1 MEKLTFAK
9 RVKLAEKRLGIKLPM
24 SYLKFIKEFEGVEH
38 LSDKGSGKWL
48 TLEELGD
55 GNDFNIDIDDSTD
68 AIRKKLVVVYTNGTN
83 DRLVIDTRSIN
94 DGSYGT
100 IIYPGDPL
108 TDSVDI
114 QYYNFEEFLDSEGRL
129 DENNKLCFDYFSW
142 G

>member
-24 SYLKFIKEFEGVEH
+24 SYVKFIKNFEGIEH
-38 LSDKGSGKWL
+38 TNDKGSGKWL
-48 TLEELGD
+48 TLEELGN

-68 AIRKKLVVVYTNGTN
+68 DIRKKLVVVYTNSTN
-83 DRLVIDTRSIN
+83 DRLVIDTRPIN

-100 IIYPGDPL
+100 IIYPGDPV

-114 QYYNFEEFLDSEGRL
+114 QYYDFEEFLDSEGRL

>member
-9 RVKLAEKRLGIKLPM
+9 RVKLAEKRLGLKLPIT
-24 SYLKFIKEFEGVEH
+24 YVKFIKDFEGVEN

-48 TLEELGD
+48 TLEELGN

-68 AIRKKLVVVYTNGTN
+68 AIRKKLVVVYTNSTN
-83 DRLVIDTRSIN
+83 DRLVIDTRPIN

-100 IIYPGDPL
+100 IIYPGDPE

>member
-24 SYLKFIKEFEGVEH
+24 SYVKFIKEFEGIEH
-38 LSDKGSGKWL
+38 SSDKGSGKWL
-48 TLEELGD
+48 TLEELGN
-55 GNDFNIDIDDSTD
+55 GNDFNIDIDDSTE
-68 AIRKKLVVVYTNGTN
+68 AIRKKLVVVYTNSTN
-83 DRLVIDTRSIN
+83 DSLVIDTRSIN

-100 IIYPGDPL
+100 IIYPGEPE

>member
-24 SYLKFIKEFEGVEH
+24 SYVKFIKDFEGIEH
-38 LSDKGSGKWL
+38 TNDKGSGKWL
-48 TLEELGD
+48 TLEELGN

-68 AIRKKLVVVYTNGTN
+68 AIRKKLVVVYTNSTN
-83 DRLVIDTRSIN
+83 DRLVIDTRPIN

-100 IIYPGDPL
+100 IIYPGDPV

-114 QYYNFEEFLDSEGRL
+114 QYYDFEEFLDSEGRL
-129 DENNKLCFDYFSW
+129 NENNKLCFDYFSW